1 MNEPRASSGS
11 PLHALLRIAVDVK
24 PHEVAALGWSWLY
37 LFCLMSGYYV
47 LRPLRDEIGS
57 VRGAD
62 DLPWLYTATFFTM
75 LAAVPAFSWLVAR
88 YSRRTFI
95 PLVYRFFNLNL
106 MLFFLAL
113 TLLPEDASYPVALA
127 FYVWVSVY
135 NLFVVAV
142 FWGFMADLFR
152 SDQGKR
158 LFGFIAF
165 GASFGG
171 VMGGLAV
178 SALAE
183 PLGRTPLMLVTIV
196 LLEAAVWC
204 VSALM
209 RQARRV
215 AGGEGDTK
223 NPHPGPLPGGEGER
237 AGGEGVTP
245 AVEAPIRGTMWAG
258 FTTTLA
264 SPYLLGIV
272 AYVFLYTYTSTVL
285 YYQQAELV
293 NVTFESRDARAAF
306 FARIDVA
313 VNALSLLCQAFLT
326 GRVMKRL
333 GVALTLTI
341 LPAVTAAGFLLIG
354 WAAWLDLGGGASGGD
369 AGDAAGGAWWW
380 GGVPPIVAVFVGVQV
395 LRRAGNFA
403 FGKPARDVLYTI
415 VPREDKYKAK
425 SFIDTAVYRGGD
437 VLSGWCF
444 AGMQAIGLGAVGISF
459 ITAPLAMIWGAV
471 AIGLGARFR
480 RAAHPPGQ
488 SADAARST
496 DS

>member
-1 MNEPRASSGS
+1 MNQSRESTRS

-62 DLPWLYTATFFTM
+62 DLPWLYTATFIAM

-88 YSRRTFI
+88 FPRRTFI

-106 MLFFLAL
+106 ILFFLL
-113 TLLPEDASYPVALA
+113 LQFLPEDRTYPIALA

-171 VMGGLAV
+171 VMGGLTV
-178 SALAE
+178 SAMAE

-204 VSALM
+204 VYALM
-209 RQARRV
+209 RHARRIE
-215 AGGEGDTK
+215 AGEEGEK
-223 NPHPGPLPGGEGER
+223 NPHPGPLPEGEGAKAE
-237 AGGEGVTP
+237 ASGVSP
-245 AVEAPIRGTMWAG
+245 SAEAPIRGTMRAG

-313 VNALSLLCQAFLT
+313 VNVLSLVCQAFLT

-341 LPAVTAAGFLLIG
+341 LPAVTVLGFLFIG
-354 WAAWLDLGGGASGGD
+354 WVAWLDLGGGGAVGETGE
-369 AGDAAGGAWWW
+369 AAGASLAWF
-380 GGVPPIVAVFVGVQV
+380 GVPPIVAVFVGVQV

-459 ITAPLAMIWGAV
+459 VTAPLAMIWAIVALLLGVQFKRGAP
-471 AIGLGARFR
+471 GLHSPRHGHDHLR
-480 RAAHPPGQ
+480 
-488 SADAARST
+488 
-496 DS
+496 